1 MVPKFE
7 KRVKAYA
14 ADLSALTI
22 AFIIASL
29 GIKPIWGK
37 VTLMV
42 VVFLAT
48 SIIPL
53 IISRGQTFGKRVQKI
68 KVVNEDGSEANIF
81 KLILRNLFKNIASI
95 GTMGIYSILAYFF
108 LTEKH
113 VSKTIHDYIFKT
125 KVIDLTPPRQK
136 NQNDDFMNKTES
148 MRKKGL

>member
-29 GIKPIWGK
+29 GIKPVWGK
-37 VTLMV
+37 VTLIT
-42 VVFLAT
+42 VVFLGT

-53 IISRGQTFGKRVQKI
+53 IISKGQTFGKRIQKI
-68 KVVNEDGSEANIF
+68 KVVNKDGSDASIIKLLLRNIF
-81 KLILRNLFKNIASI
+81 KNVASI
-95 GTMGIYSILAYFF
+95 ATMGIYSVIAYFF

-113 VSKTIHDYIFKT
+113 VSMTIHDYIFKT
-125 KVIDLTPPRQK
+125 KVIDLSPVKPI
-136 NQNDDFMNKTES
+136 NDKHEFMSKTDS
-148 MRKKGL
+148 IKRRGL